1 MGGAPRQEP
10 PGAAPPAPAA
20 EGTLAPS
27 LPLALTLTQAVDHA
41 LDRNPTVLRA
51 RETITEFNLQVR
63 EVRADALPQLD
74 LTLSAQRFRDPGLRN
89 SPAFGDLPD
98 FLPPEAL
105 GPYSFDDY
113 AYSLRLEQPIYTFGR
128 VGGALE
134 AAREQLSA
142 VKEEVRSVESVIAR
156 DVAVAYYDLLLAR
169 ERLAVLDSERVSR
182 ERQLEQVR
190 DRLALEDATRLD
202 VLNSEVALANL
213 RPQILGAQ
221 NGVAVSPARLNEI
234 LSRPIDAPLELLDSL
249 RLPDPL
255 PVVPD
260 YEVLLEQAS
269 RTRPEL
275 LRFEYGRRVLEAG
288 QKVTRADTLPE
299 ISAAGNI
306 GVNSFDVN
314 NLGDLS
320 FRNWNV
326 GVFLRWKL
334 FDGFRTSSAVARL
347 ESQVR
352 QSRLEEAAFR
362 NALAR
367 EVERSSGEWRRGL
380 EAIEVAELASEQA
393 ARGPAP
399 GRGVLPVGRRERPRD
414 PRGRA
419 AGAAGRAEQGRVVL
433 RGPHRPGRREVPR
446 GAPAR
451 CPPRRGPGRGRPRGP
466 RADGRAAAMKTRFDR
481 TTLLVPVLLGI
492 LAVVAGCGSGDAPSE
507 GAPPEA
513 ESRRLRP
520 PAWR

>member
-1 MGGAPRQEP
+1 MTARTLFMLALAV
-10 PGAAPPAPAA
+10 AAPPAVGAETVPLPGSPALRPQAPPVPQPPPAA
-20 EGTLAPS
+20 GTEPTGTQASAP
-27 LPLALTLTQAVDHA
+27 LTLTLTQAVEHA
-41 LDRNPTVLRA
+41 LDQNPTVQRA

-63 EVRADALPQLD
+63 QVRADALPQLD
-74 LTLSAQRFRDPGLRN
+74 LTVSAQSFRDPGLRN

-105 GPYSFDDY
+105 GAYSFNSFGYDF
-113 AYSLRLEQPIYTFGR
+113 RLEQPLYTFGR
-128 VGGALE
+128 IGGALD

-142 VKEEVRSVESVIAR
+142 VKEEVRSVQSVIAR
-156 DVAVAYYDLLLAR
+156 DVAIAYYDLLLAR
-169 ERLAVLDSERVSR
+169 ERLAVLDAERISR
-182 ERQLEQVR
+182 ERQLEQVK

-221 NGVAVSPARLNEI
+221 NGVAVSQARLNEI
-234 LSRPIDAPLELLDSL
+234 LSRPIDAPLELLDGL

-255 PVVPD
+255 PAIPD
-260 YEVLLEQAS
+260 YRVLLDQAS

-275 LRFEYGRRVLEAG
+275 LAFRYGRRVLEAG

-306 GVNSFDVN
+306 GINSFDVN
-314 NLGDLS
+314 NLGDIS
-320 FRNWNV
+320 YRNWSV

-352 QSRLEEAAFR
+352 QNRLEEAAFR

-367 EVERSSGEWRRGL
+367 EVERSSGEWWRGL

-393 ARGPAP
+393 AEARRLAEESFQWGAASVLEILEAERQVQQAGLSKAESYYVALVALADVKFLVGLRPDAPLDFVPAAVAPGPAAP
-399 GRGVLPVGRRERPRD
+399 TE
-414 PRGRA
+414 
-419 AGAAGRAEQGRVVL
+419 EQQQ
-433 RGPHRPGRREVPR
+433 
-446 GAPAR
+446 
-451 CPPRRGPGRGRPRGP
+451 
-466 RADGRAAAMKTRFDR
+466 
-481 TTLLVPVLLGI
+481 
-492 LAVVAGCGSGDAPSE
+492 
-507 GAPPEA
+507 
-513 ESRRLRP
+513 
-520 PAWR
+520 

>member
-1 MGGAPRQEP
+1 MTARTLSVLVLALAVPLPG
-10 PGAAPPAPAA
+10 GAAPRPQADP
-20 EGTLAPS
+20 PPV
-27 LPLALTLTQAVDHA
+27 LPPLELTLTQAVEYA
-41 LDRNPTVLRA
+41 LDLNPTVQRA

-63 EVRADALPQLD
+63 QVRADALPQLD
-74 LTLSAQRFRDPGLRN
+74 LTLSAQKFRDPGLRN
-89 SPAFGDLPD
+89 SPAFGDLPE

-105 GPYSFDDY
+105 GAYSFNDY

-128 VGGALE
+128 IGGALD

-156 DVAVAYYDLLLAR
+156 DAAIAYYDLLLAR
-169 ERLAVLDSERVSR
+169 ERLAVLDSERISR
-182 ERQLEQVR
+182 ERQLEQVK

-221 NGVAVSPARLNEI
+221 NGVAVSQARLNEI

-255 PVVPD
+255 PDVPD
-260 YEVLLEQAS
+260 YTVLLAQAS

-275 LRFEYGRRVLEAG
+275 LRFEYGRRVLKAG
-288 QKVTRADTLPE
+288 QRVTRADTLPE

-306 GVNSFDVN
+306 GANSYDVN
-314 NLGDLS
+314 NLGDIS
-320 FRNWNV
+320 YRNWNV
-326 GVFLRWKL
+326 GLYLKWKL

-352 QSRLEEAAFR
+352 QSHLEEAAFR

-367 EVERSSGEWRRGL
+367 EVERSSGEWKRGL

-393 ARGPAP
+393 AEARRLAEESFQWGAASVLEILEAERQVQQAGLSRAESYYVALTALADVKFLVGLRPDFPLDVVPVAAGPA
-399 GRGVLPVGRRERPRD
+399 
-414 PRGRA
+414 
-419 AGAAGRAEQGRVVL
+419 
-433 RGPHRPGRREVPR
+433 
-446 GAPAR
+446 APA
-451 CPPRRGPGRGRPRGP
+451 P
-466 RADGRAAAMKTRFDR
+466 T
-481 TTLLVPVLLGI
+481 
-492 LAVVAGCGSGDAPSE
+492 E
-507 GAPPEA
+507 EQQQ
-513 ESRRLRP
+513 
-520 PAWR
+520 

>member
-1 MGGAPRQEP
+1 MTARTLAALLIALALPPTAIAEP
-10 PGAAPPAPAA
+10 LAAA
-20 EGTLAPS
+20 E
-27 LPLALTLTQAVDHA
+27 ALKLGLTEAVDFA
-41 LDRNPTVLRA
+41 LDQNPTVGRA

-63 EVRADALPQLD
+63 QVRADALPQLD
-74 LTLSAQRFRDPGLRN
+74 LTLSAQKFRDPGLRN
-89 SPAFGDLPD
+89 SPAFGDLPE

-105 GPYSFDDY
+105 GPYSFNDY

-128 VGGALE
+128 VSGALD

-142 VKEEVRSVESVIAR
+142 VKEDVRSVESVIAR
-156 DVAVAYYDLLLAR
+156 DVAIAYYDLLLAR

-182 ERQLEQVR
+182 ERQLAQVK

-213 RPQILGAQ
+213 RPQILGAE
-221 NGVAVSPARLNEI
+221 NGVAVSLARLNEV
-234 LSRPIDAPLELLDSL
+234 LGRPIDAPLELVDRL

-255 PVVPD
+255 PFVPD
-260 YEVLLEQAS
+260 YKVLLAQAS

-275 LRFEYGRRVLEAG
+275 LRFQYGRRVLEAG
-288 QKVTRADTLPE
+288 QRVTRADTLPE

-326 GVFLRWKL
+326 GVFLRWTL

-367 EVERSSGEWRRGL
+367 EVERSSGEWKRGL
-380 EAIEVAELASEQA
+380 QAIEVAELASGQA
-393 ARGPAP
+393 GEARRLAEESFQWGAASVLEILEAERQVQQAELSKAESYYVALTALADVKFLVGLRPDAPLDVVPAAAGPEPPAP
-399 GRGVLPVGRRERPRD
+399 GE
-414 PRGRA
+414 
-419 AGAAGRAEQGRVVL
+419 EQQ
-433 RGPHRPGRREVPR
+433 
-446 GAPAR
+446 
-451 CPPRRGPGRGRPRGP
+451 
-466 RADGRAAAMKTRFDR
+466 K
-481 TTLLVPVLLGI
+481 
-492 LAVVAGCGSGDAPSE
+492 
-507 GAPPEA
+507 
-513 ESRRLRP
+513 
-520 PAWR
+520 

>member
-1 MGGAPRQEP
+1 MTAR
-10 PGAAPPAPAA
+10 
-20 EGTLAPS
+20 TLAALLIALALPPTAIAE
-27 LPLALTLTQAVDHA
+27 PLAGAEALKLGLTEAVDLA
-41 LDRNPTVLRA
+41 LDRNPTVRRA

-63 EVRADALPQLD
+63 QVRADALPQLD
-74 LTLSAQRFRDPGLRN
+74 LTLSAQKFRDPGLRN
-89 SPAFGDLPD
+89 SPAFGDLPE

-105 GPYSFDDY
+105 GPYSFNDY

-128 VGGALE
+128 VSGALD

-142 VKEEVRSVESVIAR
+142 VKEDVRSVESVIAR
-156 DVAVAYYDLLLAR
+156 DVAIAYYDLLLAR

-182 ERQLEQVR
+182 ERQLAQVK

-213 RPQILGAQ
+213 RPQILGAE
-221 NGVAVSPARLNEI
+221 NGVAVSLARLNEV
-234 LSRPIDAPLELLDSL
+234 LGRPIDAPLELVDRL

-255 PVVPD
+255 PFVPD
-260 YEVLLEQAS
+260 YRMLLAQAS

-275 LRFEYGRRVLEAG
+275 LRFQYGRRVLEAG
-288 QKVTRADTLPE
+288 QRVTRADTLPE

-326 GVFLRWKL
+326 GVFLRWTL

-367 EVERSSGEWRRGL
+367 EVERSSGEWKRGL
-380 EAIEVAELASEQA
+380 QAIEVAELASEQA
-393 ARGPAP
+393 GEARRLAEESFQWGAASVLEILEAERQVQQAELSKAESYYVALTALADVKFLVGLRPDAPLDVVPAAAGPGPPAP
-399 GRGVLPVGRRERPRD
+399 GE
-414 PRGRA
+414 
-419 AGAAGRAEQGRVVL
+419 EQQ
-433 RGPHRPGRREVPR
+433 
-446 GAPAR
+446 
-451 CPPRRGPGRGRPRGP
+451 
-466 RADGRAAAMKTRFDR
+466 K
-481 TTLLVPVLLGI
+481 
-492 LAVVAGCGSGDAPSE
+492 
-507 GAPPEA
+507 
-513 ESRRLRP
+513 
-520 PAWR
+520 